1 MSVAFNKTYELHDW
15 ASGDYLDEKQ
25 IDGISI
31 SCDKLES
38 FCRDLQKVITVNPTS
53 FISDTTT
60 GLYKATITHNINRNV
75 QVIGCINS
83 TKEDVEFGSKIKD
96 LNNLDIY
103 LIEPTTVEVILM

>member
-15 ASGDYLDEKQ
+15 ASGDYLEEGQ

-31 SCDKLES
+31 SCDKLEN
-38 FCRDLQKVITVNPTS
+38 FCRDLQKTIVIEGSN
-53 FISDTTT
+53 FKLDNFT
-60 GLYKATITHNINRNV
+60 GLYKATITHNMNRNV

-83 TKEDVEFGSKIKD
+83 TKEDVEYGSKIKD